1 MSWGATALGVDRTKR
16 GAGGFGKREVRMSTP
31 SRNVLRFGRASD
43 KAGTSEAS
51 RRHDAHPKV
60 PVEGTDP
67 DVAAEESTEGVTP
80 GRSQAMEEM
89 SAGSPMATLAVKA
102 MAGDAQAL
110 EELMVAVR
118 ERAFRYAR
126 ARLGR
131 FPRAAHAAEDA
142 AQEVCIA
149 VLTSL
154 SRYDE
159 RGVPFEAYVYSICAR
174 KVADVQRSSMRT
186 PVPTDQVPEG
196 VDTAAGPEELAVKE
210 AQADE
215 VWALM
220 DQLPAHQR
228 ELLTL
233 RVAVGLSAEE
243 TAQALDM
250 TAGAVRVA
258 QHRALARLRTLYD
271 RRDKGES

>member
-1 MSWGATALGVDRTKR
+1 MT
-16 GAGGFGKREVRMSTP
+16 TP
-31 SRNVLRFGRASD
+31 SRGFGRGRPERDPEGSGDAAQASS
-43 KAGTSEAS
+43 GPSSGSNEQ
-51 RRHDAHPKV
+51 
-60 PVEGTDP
+60 
-67 DVAAEESTEGVTP
+67 ESPQSVTP

-89 SAGSPMATLAVKA
+89 SAGSPMAALAVKA
-102 MAGDAQAL
+102 MAGDAPAL

-131 FPRAAHAAEDA
+131 FPQAAATAEDA

-174 KVADVQRSSMRT
+174 KVADVQRSVMRA
-186 PVPTDQVPEG
+186 PVPTDEVPER
-196 VDTAAGPEELAVKE
+196 VDLAAGPEEMAVAGAE
-210 AQADE
+210 GDE

-220 DQLPAHQR
+220 QELPAHQR

-243 TAQALDM
+243 TAQALGM

-258 QHRALARLRTLYD
+258 QHRALGRLRALYD

>member
-1 MSWGATALGVDRTKR
+1 MTPSGPVGASLPDGEIDVTSAPSDAMTEESASSLGQLARSATA
-16 GAGGFGKREVRMSTP
+16 
-31 SRNVLRFGRASD
+31 
-43 KAGTSEAS
+43 
-51 RRHDAHPKV
+51 
-60 PVEGTDP
+60 
-67 DVAAEESTEGVTP
+67 
-80 GRSQAMEEM
+80 
-89 SAGSPMATLAVKA
+89 
-102 MAGDAQAL
+102 GDTVAL
-110 EELMVAVR
+110 ESLMRGVR

-131 FPRAAHAAEDA
+131 FPQAAGAAEDA

-174 KVADVQRSSMRT
+174 KVADVQRALYRQ
-186 PVPTDQVPEG
+186 PVPVDEVPDR
-196 VDTAAGPEELAVKE
+196 VDLEAGPEELVVAG

-215 VWALM
+215 VWSLM
-220 DQLPAHQR
+220 QCLPEHQR

-243 TAQALDM
+243 TAASLGM

-258 QHRALARLRTLYD
+258 QHRALARLREKFNKRQGD
-271 RRDKGES
+271 A

>member
-1 MSWGATALGVDRTKR
+1 MTVPLRRTTALESVTSK
-16 GAGGFGKREVRMSTP
+16 
-31 SRNVLRFGRASD
+31 ASD
-43 KAGTSEAS
+43 AMTTVEA
-51 RRHDAHPKV
+51 V
-60 PVEGTDP
+60 
-67 DVAAEESTEGVTP
+67 
-80 GRSQAMEEM
+80 
-89 SAGSPMATLAVKA
+89 SPLA
-102 MAGDAQAL
+102 DLAQAAIGGDTAAL
-110 EELMVAVR
+110 EGLMRQVR

-131 FPRAAHAAEDA
+131 FPQAAGAAEDA

-174 KVADVQRSSMRT
+174 KVADVQRSMYRH
-186 PVPTDQVPEG
+186 PVPTDEVPDR
-196 VDTAAGPEELAVKE
+196 VDLDAGPEELVVAGS
-210 AQADE
+210 QADE
-215 VWALM
+215 AWELM
-220 DQLPAHQR
+220 QSLPDHQR

-243 TAQALDM
+243 TASSLGM

-258 QHRALARLRTLYD
+258 QHRALARLRD
-271 RRDKGES
+271 MFHKRQGEA

>member
-1 MSWGATALGVDRTKR
+1 
-16 GAGGFGKREVRMSTP
+16 MSTP
-31 SRNVLRFGRASD
+31 SRDVRRLHAAGEPDAPQQPPASD
-43 KAGTSEAS
+43 LPEPGGSKANEN
-51 RRHDAHPKV
+51 
-60 PVEGTDP
+60 
-67 DVAAEESTEGVTP
+67 VTP
-80 GRSQAMEEM
+80 GRSQAIEEM
-89 SAGSPMATLAVKA
+89 SAGSPMAALAVKA
-102 MAGDAQAL
+102 MAGDATAL

-159 RGVPFEAYVYSICAR
+159 RGVPFEAFVYSICAR
-174 KVADVQRSSMRT
+174 KVADVQRAAIRT
-186 PVPTDQVPEG
+186 PVPTDEVPEG
-196 VDTAAGPEELAVKE
+196 IDLAAGPEDIAMAS

-215 VWALM
+215 VWSLM
-220 DQLPAHQR
+220 EELPAHQR

-258 QHRALARLRTLYD
+258 QHRALGRLRALYEK
-271 RRDKGES
+271 RGKGEP

>member
-1 MSWGATALGVDRTKR
+1 MTGDLAVGDATVTSPFSDPADGSSGRETIRGGDGVT
-16 GAGGFGKREVRMSTP
+16 S
-31 SRNVLRFGRASD
+31 
-43 KAGTSEAS
+43 GTSG
-51 RRHDAHPKV
+51 P
-60 PVEGTDP
+60 
-67 DVAAEESTEGVTP
+67 
-80 GRSQAMEEM
+80 METVG
-89 SAGSPMATLAVKA
+89 AGSPMAVLAAAA
-102 MAGDAQAL
+102 MSGDSAAL
-110 EELMVAVR
+110 EELMVGVR
-118 ERAFRYAR
+118 DRAYRYAR

-154 SRYDE
+154 SRYNE

-174 KVADVQRSSMRT
+174 KVADVQRTSMRT
-186 PVPTDQVPEG
+186 PVPTDELPED
-196 VDTAAGPEELAVKE
+196 VDLAAGPEDLAVAGSE
-210 AQADE
+210 AEQ

-220 DQLPAHQR
+220 HELPAHQR

-243 TAQALDM
+243 TAQTLGM

-258 QHRALARLRTLYD
+258 QHRALARLRALYQ

>member
-1 MSWGATALGVDRTKR
+1 M
-16 GAGGFGKREVRMSTP
+16 
-31 SRNVLRFGRASD
+31 
-43 KAGTSEAS
+43 
-51 RRHDAHPKV
+51 
-60 PVEGTDP
+60 
-67 DVAAEESTEGVTP
+67 AA
-80 GRSQAMEEM
+80 
-89 SAGSPMATLAVKA
+89 LAVRA
-102 MAGDAQAL
+102 MAGDAPAL
-110 EELMVAVR
+110 EELMAGVR

-131 FPRAAHAAEDA
+131 FPQAAGTAEDA

-174 KVADVQRSSMRT
+174 KVADVQRSVMRT
-186 PVPTDQVPEG
+186 PVPTDEVPERA
-196 VDTAAGPEELAVKE
+196 DLAAGPEELAVAGAAGE
-210 AQADE
+210 E

-220 DQLPAHQR
+220 EQLPAHQR

-243 TAQALDM
+243 TAQALGM

-258 QHRALARLRTLYD
+258 QHRALGRLRALYD

>member
-1 MSWGATALGVDRTKR
+1 MTVPMRPVTTATATVD
-16 GAGGFGKREVRMSTP
+16 
-31 SRNVLRFGRASD
+31 D
-43 KAGTSEAS
+43 
-51 RRHDAHPKV
+51 
-60 PVEGTDP
+60 
-67 DVAAEESTEGVTP
+67 VTP
-80 GRSQAMEEM
+80 EAPAAM
-89 SAGSPMATLAVKA
+89 SSVNAASPLAEL
-102 MAGDAQAL
+102 AQAAMGGDTAAL
-110 EELMVAVR
+110 EGLMLAVR

-131 FPRAAHAAEDA
+131 FPHAAGAAEDA

-174 KVADVQRSSMRT
+174 KVADVQRSMYRQ
-186 PVPTDQVPEG
+186 PVPTDEVPERA
-196 VDTAAGPEELAVKE
+196 DLEAGPEEVVVAGS
-210 AQADE
+210 QADE
-215 VWALM
+215 AWALM
-220 DQLPAHQR
+220 QQLPDHQR

-243 TAQALDM
+243 TASSLGM

-258 QHRALARLRTLYD
+258 QHRALTRLREMFHKRQGD
-271 RRDKGES
+271 A

>member
-1 MSWGATALGVDRTKR
+1 MTVPMRPVASANAGVGDVTNDR
-16 GAGGFGKREVRMSTP
+16 
-31 SRNVLRFGRASD
+31 
-43 KAGTSEAS
+43 SEAMS
-51 RRHDAHPKV
+51 SMN
-60 PVEGTDP
+60 
-67 DVAAEESTEGVTP
+67 AA
-80 GRSQAMEEM
+80 
-89 SAGSPMATLAVKA
+89 SPLADLAQSA
-102 MAGDAQAL
+102 MAGDTAAL
-110 EELMVAVR
+110 EGLMLAVR

-131 FPRAAHAAEDA
+131 FSHAAGAAEDA

-174 KVADVQRSSMRT
+174 KVADVQRAMFRQ
-186 PVPTDQVPEG
+186 PVPTDGMPDRPDLE
-196 VDTAAGPEELAVKE
+196 AGPEELVVAGS
-210 AQADE
+210 QADE
-215 VWALM
+215 AWALM
-220 DQLPAHQR
+220 QQLPDHQR

-243 TAQALDM
+243 TATSLGM

-258 QHRALARLRTLYD
+258 QHRALTRLREMFNKRQGD
-271 RRDKGES
+271 S

>member
-1 MSWGATALGVDRTKR
+1 MDGLAVGGVTTAPPLGEPEDGDEGRRTDRI
-16 GAGGFGKREVRMSTP
+16 E
-31 SRNVLRFGRASD
+31 GR
-43 KAGTSEAS
+43 
-51 RRHDAHPKV
+51 
-60 PVEGTDP
+60 
-67 DVAAEESTEGVTP
+67 EGVTP
-80 GRSQAMEEM
+80 EACAPME
-89 SAGSPMATLAVKA
+89 SVGTGSPMAALATAA
-102 MAGDAQAL
+102 MAGDSVAL
-110 EELMVAVR
+110 EELMMAVR

-154 SRYDE
+154 SRYND

-174 KVADVQRSSMRT
+174 KVADVQRASMRT
-186 PVPTDQVPEG
+186 PVPTDELPED
-196 VDTAAGPEELAVKE
+196 VDLSAGPEDLAVAGSE
-210 AQADE
+210 AEQ

-220 DQLPAHQR
+220 HELPAHQR

-243 TAQALDM
+243 TAQALGM

-258 QHRALARLRTLYD
+258 QHRALARLRALYQ

>member
-1 MSWGATALGVDRTKR
+1 MAEPLRPLTTADVDHTDDVTSPGSAAMS
-16 GAGGFGKREVRMSTP
+16 EV
-31 SRNVLRFGRASD
+31 NAASPLAD
-43 KAGTSEAS
+43 LAS
-51 RRHDAHPKV
+51 
-60 PVEGTDP
+60 
-67 DVAAEESTEGVTP
+67 AAI
-80 GRSQAMEEM
+80 
-89 SAGSPMATLAVKA
+89 
-102 MAGDAQAL
+102 AGDAAAL
-110 EELMVAVR
+110 EGLMRAVR

-131 FPRAAHAAEDA
+131 FPQAAGAAEDA

-174 KVADVQRSSMRT
+174 KVADVQRSMFRH
-186 PVPTDQVPEG
+186 PVPTDEVPDR
-196 VDTAAGPEELAVKE
+196 VDLGAGPEELVVSGS
-210 AQADE
+210 QADE
-215 VWALM
+215 AWALM
-220 DQLPAHQR
+220 QSLPDHQR

-243 TAQALDM
+243 TATSLGM

-258 QHRALARLRTLYD
+258 QHRALARLREMFHK
-271 RRDKGES
+271 RQGEA

>member
-1 MSWGATALGVDRTKR
+1 MEQTSASTSSSSPSSYGDPTQPSGPAL
-16 GAGGFGKREVRMSTP
+16 AGLVS
-31 SRNVLRFGRASD
+31 
-43 KAGTSEAS
+43 
-51 RRHDAHPKV
+51 
-60 PVEGTDP
+60 
-67 DVAAEESTEGVTP
+67 AAVG
-80 GRSQAMEEM
+80 
-89 SAGSPMATLAVKA
+89 
-102 MAGDAQAL
+102 GDTGAL
-110 EELMVAVR
+110 ESLMVAVR

-131 FPRAAHAAEDA
+131 FPHAAGAAEDA

-174 KVADVQRSSMRT
+174 KVADVQRSVFRQ
-186 PVPTDQVPEG
+186 PVPTDDVPEG
-196 VDTAAGPEELAVKE
+196 ADLAAGPEELAITGSD
-210 AQADE
+210 ADE
-215 VWALM
+215 AWSLM
-220 DQLPAHQR
+220 QELPAHQR

-243 TAQALDM
+243 TAQSLGM

-258 QHRALARLRTLYD
+258 QHRALARLRTLY
-271 RRDKGES
+271 RQRNEGER

>member
-1 MSWGATALGVDRTKR
+1 MIEPLRPLTTAD
-16 GAGGFGKREVRMSTP
+16 ED
-31 SRNVLRFGRASD
+31 ASD
-43 KAGTSEAS
+43 DVTSPGSTAMSEVNAAS
-51 RRHDAHPKV
+51 PLADLAH
-60 PVEGTDP
+60 
-67 DVAAEESTEGVTP
+67 AAIE
-80 GRSQAMEEM
+80 
-89 SAGSPMATLAVKA
+89 
-102 MAGDAQAL
+102 GDAAAL
-110 EELMVAVR
+110 EGLMRAVR

-131 FPRAAHAAEDA
+131 FPQAAGAAEDA

-174 KVADVQRSSMRT
+174 KVADVQRSMFRQ
-186 PVPTDQVPEG
+186 PVPTDEVP
-196 VDTAAGPEELAVKE
+196 DRADLDAGPEELVVAGS
-210 AQADE
+210 QADE
-215 VWALM
+215 AWELM
-220 DQLPAHQR
+220 QSLPDHQR

-243 TAQALDM
+243 TASSLGM

-258 QHRALARLRTLYD
+258 QHRALARLREMFHK
-271 RRDKGES
+271 RQGEA